1 MVEPGAVLCGKYRIE
16 QLLGKGGMGLV
27 ARARHLQ
34 LGQPVAIKILLAE
47 VLKNEGMV
55 KRFRREA
62 QAMVQLKSE
71 HVCRVF
77 DIGVLDSGAPFMVME
92 YLEGKDL
99 DVVLQEQGPLAPGF
113 AVDLV
118 LQACEALAEAHAL
131 GIVHRDIKPANCFL
145 THGPD
150 GEPLLKVLDFGISKA
165 SGSVAGV
172 ITTSLTLIGSP
183 VYMSP
188 EQMRCSKDVDARADI
203 WGLGVVLYE
212 LLSGRPP
219 FHGDNFAALCLAVT
233 TMPMLPL
240 DGARLPEGLTGVISR
255 CLEKQ
260 PGDRFG
266 SVAEL
271 SAALAPF
278 AGTSAQG
285 ERSRARTARML
296 GRANAPALAVAG
308 ISDGP
313 LAGARGDQLA
323 TIVGAGPARQPN
335 HRFLG
340 ALPTV
345 AVTPA
350 PASTDPGKHT
360 SEQDTSEQ
368 DTTESMAGPLR
379 GVSRPRWRRLW
390 PLAPIGLALLA
401 LIVVL
406 VRGGDQPPV
415 TAGPES
421 EHVGQPD
428 GGVLPATA
436 VDVALVPAAAG
447 GTGERAPGDVE
458 GEARGPDAA
467 AAQPR
472 AAADA
477 GATHELA
484 SEAGRRSRR
493 RVDRGSGERSS
504 ASGRPV
510 SPREAP
516 APSRTNDAKR
526 QRPRATAVE
535 SLLDDA
541 AFGSRE

>member
-27 ARARHLQ
+27 ARARHLE
-34 LGQPVAIKILLAE
+34 LGQPVAIKVLLAE

-165 SGSVAGV
+165 SGGGVAGV

-240 DGARLPEGLTGVISR
+240 DGARLPEGLAGVISR

-260 PGDRFG
+260 PKDRFG

-296 GRANAPALAVAG
+296 GRANALALAVM
-308 ISDGP
+308 GP

-323 TIVGAGPARQPN
+323 TIVGAGPGRQPN
-335 HRFLG
+335 HRFMG

-345 AVTPA
+345 AATPA
-350 PASTDPGKHT
+350 PASTDQGKHT
-360 SEQDTSEQ
+360 SELGP
-368 DTTESMAGPLR
+368 TESMAGPLR

-390 PLAPIGLALLA
+390 PLAPIGLALFA

-436 VDVALVPAAAG
+436 VDVALVPATAG

-458 GEARGPDAA
+458 GEARGPDA
-467 AAQPR
+467 R
-472 AAADA
+472 LDDA
-477 GATHELA
+477 GATHDLA

-493 RVDRGSGERSS
+493 RVDRGGGERSS